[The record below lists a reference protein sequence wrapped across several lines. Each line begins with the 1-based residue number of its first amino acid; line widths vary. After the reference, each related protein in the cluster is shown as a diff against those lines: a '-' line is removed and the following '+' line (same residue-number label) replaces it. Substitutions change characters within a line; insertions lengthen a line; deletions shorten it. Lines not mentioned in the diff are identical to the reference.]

1 VALGFWLG
9 LVAVGPGRCG
19 QLRVNLSIR
28 MVAVRRGRRQEDEEE
43 QSIQGPRAKCQGL
56 LLDWRKHFLLP
67 TISVPQNK
75 PQPPQN
81 YTTVGSLTLPLPLLL
96 TGTSAMGQAQLL
108 RSSYITATLGA
119 ERGCERQHFRWSS
132 HYLPQAWR
140 RACHAGPRRLTLC
153 SGAQEQERY
162 QINVRTIEARD
173 EAQEA
178 KMEAVSARPKARA
191 IVIARSSSSPGGSSC
206 PPSAPPFQTLEYI
219 GSLLRF
225 VLYPFSNSHR
235 PRQSSGNA
243 RHTGSRWCHMA
254 PYSLLPQFP
263 IALRVWYR
271 RGSDTRGTSSCS
283 GVNASA
289 TSRSLHSCPTY
300 HSSSL
305 TQI

>member
-1 VALGFWLG
+1 LVALGFWLG

-178 KMEAVSARPKARA
+178 KMEAVSAGPKARA
-191 IVIARSSSSPGGSSC
+191 IVIARSSSNPLGHSCPLPRLWSISGLCYGSSC
-206 PPSAPPFQTLEYI
+206 
-219 GSLLRF
+219 
-225 VLYPFSNSHR
+225 
-235 PRQSSGNA
+235 
-243 RHTGSRWCHMA
+243 
-254 PYSLLPQFP
+254 
-263 IALRVWYR
+263 
-271 RGSDTRGTSSCS
+271 TRSCS
-283 GVNASA
+283 ATLTARVNHQAAHGTPAVGGV
-289 TSRSLHSCPTY
+289 TWHRSHSY
-300 HSSSL
+300 LNFSSP
-305 TQI
+305 